1 MNEETIKANLEFLT
15 CFEREKYSG
24 NWRVKMSL
32 KEKKRND
39 KERRGMASASV
50 GSILGHTLGP
60 ALHCT
65 IDTISGAHSGSL
77 LVAYSS
83 CSAPYLYT
91 PLFRRLILL
100 DLCFFFFF
108 FSTSSSLKD
117 FLSLTLFLSLS
128 LSLFRLSCSVIAL
141 WRLWSKELALSRSLS
156 LSNSMQTRH
165 ERNLIVSRGACHGR
179 SGGGIGRSVG
189 RSACVN
195 PSFTL
200 QLIYSISLS
209 HRIK

>member
-50 GSILGHTLGP
+50 GSILGHTLSP

-83 CSAPYLYT
+83 CSAVSLHP
-91 PLFRRLILL
+91 PLSSSHSLRPLLLLLLLLL
-100 DLCFFFFF
+100 DL
-108 FSTSSSLKD
+108 LVVER
-117 FLSLTLFLSLS
+117 LFELNSLSLS
-128 LSLFRLSCSVIAL
+128 LSFA
-141 WRLWSKELALSRSLS
+141 
-156 LSNSMQTRH
+156 
-165 ERNLIVSRGACHGR
+165 
-179 SGGGIGRSVG
+179 
-189 RSACVN
+189 
-195 PSFTL
+195 
-200 QLIYSISLS
+200 
-209 HRIK
+209 